1 MVETL
6 KVLRAI
12 AEATTLAQAW
22 EPAVQFYAK
31 LGFRH
36 VNYGY
41 TRFLFKKSMGDPDD
55 ALFLTTA
62 DAAYAQSYFRAGFFA
77 RTPAY
82 KWAQTHEGACT
93 WGWIREAAMA
103 GQLTPEEMETLRT
116 NQAAGIVAGITIS
129 FPSANSRA
137 KGAMGMIADPGLDH
151 ADVDRIFAEHYD
163 PLMSVASM
171 MHLKI
176 IQFPVVNRKRALT
189 QRQREALEWVA
200 DGKTSQDIAILM
212 DVSPAM
218 VEKHLRLAREA
229 LDVGTSA
236 QAVAKAALLNL
247 IFQVPQR
254 AMILQ

>member
-1 MVETL
+1 MAEIL
-6 KVLRAI
+6 KTLRAI
-12 AEATTLAQAW
+12 AEAPTMSEAW
-22 EPAVQFYAK
+22 EPAARYYAS

-62 DAAYAQSYFRAGFFA
+62 DAAYAQSYFRGGFFA

-82 KWAQTHEGACT
+82 KWAQSHEGACT
-93 WGWIREAAMA
+93 WTWIREAALS
-103 GQLTPEEMETLRT
+103 GQLTPEEMETLKI

-129 FPSANSRA
+129 FPTANSRS
-137 KGAMGMIADPGLDH
+137 KGAMGMIADPGLSH
-151 ADVDRIFAEHYD
+151 IDVDRIFAEHYD
-163 PLMSVASM
+163 SLMSVANM

-176 IQFPVVNRKRALT
+176 TQFPVFNRKRALT

-212 DVSPAM
+212 NVSAAM

-247 IFQVPQR
+247 IFQLPTR
-254 AMILQ
+254 PLLLQ